1 MPTGP
6 LPEAAPKGAGPSD
19 AQKYVAKGSAHVTL
33 PGVPEPLDVA
43 FVLLPKFTMLAF
55 SSAIE
60 PLRMANQLTQQ
71 VLFRWQ
77 VLSDDGGPVACSN
90 GVPVMVNGAW
100 ADAKP
105 TGIVLVCSGV
115 EPEGKAS
122 VALGDWLRSL
132 WRRGRVVGGLC
143 TGAYALAQ
151 AGILKGHRFTM
162 HWDNI
167 DAFAENHPDLP
178 PARQVFCIDD
188 RVITCAGGVAAADL
202 MLKLINDRFGPA
214 LGQEVMNMCLL
225 TQRRQEDDLQTT
237 SLAARLGTR
246 HDKLLQA
253 AAYLEAHIEEE
264 FDLDACAAHLALSRR
279 QIERLFSRYLNVTPV
294 RYMNDLRLA
303 RGRSLLAETDMKVT
317 EVAVACGYASTSHF
331 SKSFRKKYGTSPY
344 RFSHFGG

>member
-1 MPTGP
+1 MNDI
-6 LPEAAPKGAGPSD
+6 AKF
-19 AQKYVAKGSAHVTL
+19 VAKGSAHVTL
-33 PGVPEPLDVA
+33 QQQPEPLDVA

-77 VLSDDGGPVACSN
+77 VLSDDGAPVACSN
-90 GVPVMVNGAW
+90 GVPIMVDGAW
-100 ADAKP
+100 NTAKP
-105 TGIVLVCSGV
+105 EGMVLVCSGV

-122 VALGDWLRSL
+122 IALGDWLRSL

-143 TGAYALAQ
+143 TGAYALAA

-167 DAFAENHPDLP
+167 DAFAENHPDML

-188 RVITCAGGVAAADL
+188 RVMTCAGGVAAADL

-225 TQRRQEDDLQTT
+225 TQRRQEEDLQTT

-253 AAYLEAHIEEE
+253 AAFMEAHIEDD
-264 FDLDACAAHLALSRR
+264 FDLDACAAHLSLSRR
-279 QIERLFSRYLNVTPV
+279 QIERLFARYLNITPV

-344 RFSHFGG
+344 RFSHFGA

>member
-1 MPTGP
+1 MSMQSST
-6 LPEAAPKGAGPSD
+6 KF
-19 AQKYVAKGSAHVTL
+19 VAKGSAHVT
-33 PGVPEPLDVA
+33 VPMMAEAVQVC
-43 FVLLPKFTMLAF
+43 FVLLDKFTMLAF

-60 PLRMANQLTQQ
+60 PLRMANQLTGQ

-77 VLSDDGGPVACSN
+77 VLSGDGAPVTCSN
-90 GVPVMVNGAW
+90 GVPVRVEGAW
-100 ADAKP
+100 PDAKP
-105 TGIVLVCSGV
+105 EGIVLVCSGV

-122 VALGDWLRSL
+122 QALGDWLRSL
-132 WRRGRVVGGLC
+132 WRRGRTVGGLC

-167 DAFAENHPDLP
+167 DAFAENHPNLA

-188 RVITCAGGVAAADL
+188 RVMTCAGGVAAADL

-225 TQRRQEDDLQTT
+225 TQRRDEADLQTT

-246 HDKLLQA
+246 HNKLLQA
-253 AAYLEAHIEEE
+253 AGYLEAHIEEE

-279 QIERLFSRYLNVTPV
+279 QIERLFNRYLGITPV
-294 RYMNDLRLA
+294 RYMNNLRLA

-317 EVAVACGYASTSHF
+317 DVAVACGYASASHF
-331 SKSFRKKYGTSPY
+331 SKSFRKKYGSSPY

>member
-1 MPTGP
+1 MNDTI
-6 LPEAAPKGAGPSD
+6 KF
-19 AQKYVAKGSAHVTL
+19 VAKGSAHVTL
-33 PGVPEPLDVA
+33 ATQVTPMDVA

-77 VLSDDGGPVACSN
+77 VLSEDGAPVACSN
-90 GVPVMVNGAW
+90 GVPIMVDGAW
-100 ADAKP
+100 SQAKP
-105 TGIVLVCSGV
+105 EGIVLVCSGV
-115 EPEGKAS
+115 EPEGVAS
-122 VALGDWLRSL
+122 IALSDWLRGL
-132 WRRGRVVGGLC
+132 WRRGRIVGGLC

-151 AGILKGHRFTM
+151 AGILQGHRFTM

-167 DAFAENHPDLP
+167 AGFAENHPDLH

-188 RVITCAGGVAAADL
+188 RVMTCAGGVAAADL
-202 MLKLINDRFGPA
+202 MLKLINDRFGA
-214 LGQEVMNMCLL
+214 ILGQEVMNMCLL
-225 TQRRQEDDLQTT
+225 TQRRGEDDLQTT

-246 HDKLLQA
+246 HDKLLKA
-253 AAYLEAHIEEE
+253 AAYLEAHIEDE

-279 QIERLFSRYLNVTPV
+279 QIERLFSKYLNITPV

-303 RGRSLLAETDMKVT
+303 RGRSLLAETDMKIT
-317 EVAVACGYASTSHF
+317 EVAVACGYASTAHF
-331 SKSFRKKYGTSPY
+331 SKSFRNKYGTSPY

>member
-1 MPTGP
+1 MPRGASP
-6 LPEAAPKGAGPSD
+6 DAAVAVAPRTD
-19 AQKYVAKGSAHVTL
+19 AQKYVAKGAAHVEFP
-33 PGVPEPLDVA
+33 PGTPPLSVT

-77 VLSDDGGPVACSN
+77 VLSDDGAPVPCSN
-90 GVPVMVNGAW
+90 GVPVIVDAAW

-105 TGIVLVCSGV
+105 EGIVLVCSGV

-122 VALGDWLRSL
+122 QALGDWLRSL
-132 WRRGRVVGGLC
+132 WRRGRTVGGLC
-143 TGAYALAQ
+143 TGAYALAR
-151 AGILKGHRFTM
+151 AGILQGHRFTL

-167 DAFAENHPDLP
+167 AGFVENHPDLV

-188 RVITCAGGVAAADL
+188 RVMTCAGGIAAADM
-202 MLKLINDRFGPA
+202 MLNLINDRFGA
-214 LGQEVMNMCLL
+214 TLSQEVMNMCLL
-225 TQRRQEDDLQTT
+225 TQRREEADHQIT

-253 AAYLEAHIEEE
+253 AAYIEAHIEDD
-264 FDLDACAAHLALSRR
+264 FNLDACAAHLSLSRR
-279 QIERLFSRYLNVTPV
+279 QIERLFARYLGLSPV

-303 RGRSLLAETDMKVT
+303 RGRALLAETDMNVT

-331 SKSFRKKYGTSPY
+331 SKSFRAKYGTSPY
-344 RFSHFGG
+344 RFSHFGS

>member
-1 MPTGP
+1 MNDI
-6 LPEAAPKGAGPSD
+6 AKF
-19 AQKYVAKGSAHVTL
+19 VAKGSAHVTL
-33 PGVPEPLDVA
+33 PQRPEPLDVA

-77 VLSDDGGPVACSN
+77 VLSEDGAPVACSN
-90 GVPVMVNGAW
+90 GVPVMVDGAW
-100 ADAKP
+100 AQAKP
-105 TGIVLVCSGV
+105 EGLVLVCSGV

-122 VALGDWLRSL
+122 TALGDWLRSL

-143 TGAYALAQ
+143 TGAYALAA

-167 DAFAENHPDLP
+167 DAFVENHPDLL

-188 RVITCAGGVAAADL
+188 RVMTCAGGVAAADL
-202 MLKLINDRFGPA
+202 MLKLINDRFGSA

-225 TQRRQEDDLQTT
+225 TQRRQEADLQTT

-253 AAYLEAHIEEE
+253 AAFMEAHIEED

-279 QIERLFSRYLNVTPV
+279 QIERLFNRYLNITPV